1 MKKPISY
8 NFTYIYNILQ
18 HEIIDLIAPPGSL
31 LSENPLCKR
40 FGVSRTLIR
49 TVLKRLQ
56 DEELVEIVP
65 YKGTWVTLINFDIV
79 SQIIFERTAVEAIVL
94 REFIPKA
101 TDGDLA
107 LLQKRML
114 RYEEICNS
122 KPVDLHRLYAQ
133 DTLFHETW
141 FAATNKM
148 YLWKNMQNAH
158 ADYSRFRM
166 LDTSHDTKFT
176 EVMADHHQLVQII
189 MEKRIDEVDQIIER
203 HLYSSIRRLDNKI
216 ETDFNHYFKK

>member
-1 MKKPISY
+1 MGKQINY
-8 NFTYIYNILQ
+8 NFTDIYNILQ
-18 HEIIDLIAPPGSL
+18 REIIDLIAPPGSL

-79 SQIIFERTAVEAIVL
+79 NQIIFERTAVESKVL
-94 REFIPKA
+94 REFIPHA

-114 RYEEICNS
+114 RYEEICRTQ
-122 KPVDLHRLYAQ
+122 PVNLHRLYAQ

-176 EVMADHHQLVQII
+176 EVMADHRQLVQII
-189 MEKRIDEVDQIIER
+189 TENRTDEVEQIMER
-203 HLYSSIRRLDNKI
+203 HLYSSIRRLSGKL